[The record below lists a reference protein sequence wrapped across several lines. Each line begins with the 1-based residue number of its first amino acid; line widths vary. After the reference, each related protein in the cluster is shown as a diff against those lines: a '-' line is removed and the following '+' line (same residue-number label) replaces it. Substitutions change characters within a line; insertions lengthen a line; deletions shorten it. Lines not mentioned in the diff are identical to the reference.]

1 MKQIENRIDD
11 KILSLNDYLIIIGIH
26 YKKIILILIFGTL
39 VGIYSTYTTSPV
51 FLSKATVMVQEKPG
65 TSMIMD
71 FGGSRRKDML
81 NNEMQKIRSRAVG
94 EEVLRQFWNSDRRN
108 NMFIFGTR
116 KYYPKGESVRRIIK
130 ELFSFGIY
138 DHQKDIPHSYDEP
151 FTENIANKFVHNL
164 INSVSVKNK
173 KGSNLIEI
181 IFSSVNAGEARLVAN
196 MIANVYQNLEK
207 KWGNEDANNTVTFLE
222 ELVKLQENKLIEAE
236 EAVKNYKLK
245 NYIFDSGGN
254 STGLTAELN
263 AVETQLYGLNAD
275 ISIKKQMINL
285 IKSKLSNDEKN
296 IVNEIKNN
304 INVQVK
310 ALRKEISS
318 LEAQFVQNSILH
330 GESHIAVIESGE
342 NLKKLKSELDKKVNV
357 LIAGGVRVQDPL
369 EERQLK
375 ITELLTLE
383 SEIESLI
390 LRQNETEKLQAI
402 YNEKLIELPEKQLEF
417 NRLERDVG
425 VLTQNYTFVRG
436 KLEDA
441 KIKLASTS
449 GKVQIIDLARRQG
462 APISPNHKRDIIL
475 AFVIS
480 LGLGLIITFLIEILD
495 NSVKRPGDIENY
507 GLPILGMIPAIG
519 GMRSKRKVLFPN
531 RINQSNSNRGS
542 IERKLITRENPR
554 SPISE
559 SYRSLRTSLLYA
571 GVDKET
577 KSILVSSAG
586 PGEGK
591 TTTVANMAITYANLG
606 KKTILIDT
614 DLRRPVVHKVFG
626 LNKEPGITNYLAGNV
641 DDFESLIFST
651 EIKNL
656 HIVTSGIIPPNPSE
670 LLGSQKMKNLIEDLE
685 KKWDMIL
692 FDSPPLVAVT
702 DATMVSKAIDKI
714 VIVVK
719 VAHTDKRAF
728 EHTIQ
733 SLSNVGAPIGGV
745 VLNAV
750 TQKNSYGSYY
760 YYYQYYNYYGSD
772 R

>member
-1 MKQIENRIDD
+1 MKQVEHKTDD
-11 KILSLNDYLIIIGIH
+11 RILSLNDYLFIIGIH
-26 YKKIILILIFGTL
+26 YKKIIAFLIIGTL
-39 VGIYSTYTTSPV
+39 FGVYFTFTTSPV

-71 FGGSRRKDML
+71 FGGNRRQDML

-94 EEVLRQFWNSDRRN
+94 EQVLRRFWNSDRRN

-116 KYYPKGESVRRIIK
+116 KYYPKGERFRRLVK
-130 ELFSFGIY
+130 ELLSFGIY
-138 DHQKDIPHSYDEP
+138 DFRNEMPSSYDEP
-151 FTENIANKFVHNL
+151 FTEVIADKFVHSL
-164 INSVSVKNK
+164 INNISVKNK

-181 IFSSVNAGEARLVAN
+181 IYSSVNAGEASLVAN
-196 MIANVYQNLEK
+196 MIANVYKNLEK
-207 KWGNEDANNTVTFLE
+207 KWGNEDAINTVTFLE
-222 ELVKLQENKLIEAE
+222 ELVDLQENKLIEAE
-236 EAVKNYKLK
+236 ELVKNYKLK

-254 STGLTAELN
+254 SIGLTSELN

-275 ISIKKQMINL
+275 ISIKRQLVDL

-296 IVNEIKNN
+296 IVNEIKSN

-310 ALRKEISS
+310 TLRKEISS
-318 LEAQFVQNSILH
+318 LEAQFIQNSILH

-342 NLKKLKSELDKKVNV
+342 NLKKLKSELDKKVNL

-383 SEIESLI
+383 SEIESLT
-390 LRQNETEKLQAI
+390 LRQNETAKLQEI
-402 YNEKLIELPEKQLEF
+402 YNEKLNDLPAKQLEF

-449 GKVQIIDLARRQG
+449 GKVQIIDQARRP
-462 APISPNHKRDIIL
+462 ASPISPNHERDITL
-475 AFVIS
+475 AFVLS
-480 LGLGLIITFLIEILD
+480 LGLGLIVIFLIEILD
-495 NSVKRPGDIENY
+495 NSVKRPGDIEHY

-519 GMRSKRKVLFPN
+519 GMNSKHSILFLKRN
-531 RINQSNSNRGS
+531 KQSNSNRGS
-542 IERKLITRENPR
+542 IERKLITREDPR

-571 GVDKET
+571 GIDKKT

-626 LNKEPGITNYLAGNV
+626 LDKEPGITNYLAGNI
-641 DDFESLIFST
+641 DNFESLIFPT
-651 EIKNL
+651 EIDNL
-656 HIVTSGIIPPNPSE
+656 HVVTSGIIPPNPSE
-670 LLGSQKMKNLIEDLE
+670 LLGSKKMTDLIENLE
-685 KKWDMIL
+685 EKWDMVF

-728 EHTIQ
+728 EHTVQ
-733 SLSNVGAPIGGV
+733 SLSNVDAPIGGI

-772 R
+772 K